1 MGEEIKDQ
9 KITIRVS
16 PTEKKDIETKA
27 EQAKMS
33 MSRYLVAATE
43 NKKIR
48 VTEKIPDLYLEIT
61 RIGVNINQIAHVANS
76 QKYVN
81 TQQIYEVKKLLR
93 EVNANMEKV
102 VKTFEDDDDKDIQ
115 TKYASENKLDFSSMF
130 YSVKEYY
137 CTCLRALWKCP
148 FKIVCNPSKM
158 PQIRRKR
165 TQEYNY
171 TPKP

>member
-1 MGEEIKDQ
+1 MSEEIKDQ

-16 PTEKKDIETKA
+16 PTEKKEIEAKA

-61 RIGVNINQIAHVANS
+61 RIGVNVNQIAHVANS

-81 TQQIYEVKKLLR
+81 TQQIY
-93 EVNANMEKV
+93 
-102 VKTFEDDDDKDIQ
+102 
-115 TKYASENKLDFSSMF
+115 
-130 YSVKEYY
+130 
-137 CTCLRALWKCP
+137 
-148 FKIVCNPSKM
+148 
-158 PQIRRKR
+158 
-165 TQEYNY
+165 
-171 TPKP
+171 